1 MAGVPKNHIPG
12 LHACLLKWRALT
24 FEQRLLDRCR
34 MVLPK
39 AGKYR
44 RTAVVFVGLL
54 CLIFS
59 SSPAADIWGQ
69 IPGARIHPVLR
80 LEKARYLLGESI
92 RFWVGVE
99 IEPPGINPRQQ
110 RKTCSLEITKPDGRV
125 EVQSV
130 GWPLDGDLSRG
141 WLGGWGFAAESPGGY
156 SLALECEGE
165 STQRLPLIVEKNEIS
180 NQVTASFRF
189 EKSGPIK
196 MGDPIPVVFRVTN
209 DSPFPIRFPQR
220 GVMMEGVSLS
230 VVRDKPAYR
239 SDFFYP
245 WEKLRQFPLSPDT
258 YTWDVAA
265 KLPSITVEPGKRFE
279 QRLTLNDAYEFE
291 QPGNYAVTFSTVVS
305 VPVGDQDG
313 PLADLCPIRVAADKT
328 EVFYV
333 SEHGP

>member
-110 RKTCSLEITKPDGRV
+110 RKTCSLEITNPDGRV
-125 EVQSV
+125 
-130 GWPLDGDLSRG
+130 
-141 WLGGWGFAAESPGGY
+141 
-156 SLALECEGE
+156 
-165 STQRLPLIVEKNEIS
+165 
-180 NQVTASFRF
+180 
-189 EKSGPIK
+189 
-196 MGDPIPVVFRVTN
+196 
-209 DSPFPIRFPQR
+209 
-220 GVMMEGVSLS
+220 
-230 VVRDKPAYR
+230 
-239 SDFFYP
+239 
-245 WEKLRQFPLSPDT
+245 
-258 YTWDVAA
+258 
-265 KLPSITVEPGKRFE
+265 
-279 QRLTLNDAYEFE
+279 
-291 QPGNYAVTFSTVVS
+291 
-305 VPVGDQDG
+305 
-313 PLADLCPIRVAADKT
+313 
-328 EVFYV
+328 
-333 SEHGP
+333 